1 MKSMKKL
8 IAIGLLL
15 TLGLVATACST
26 KNNAEDTK
34 ATPTS
39 KPTQAA
45 DSNKEELP
53 SVVNIGVIAGG
64 PESAILVQEKY
75 LEQLGV
81 KANVVQYNAGTDINN
96 AIVSGDVDVACFG
109 SSPIAL
115 GIANGIGYKAVFVSY
130 LEGGN
135 IEALVAKKALGA
147 SKVADLKGK
156 TIAAP
161 FGTTSHYA
169 LLNALKLGGLAP
181 ADVKILD
188 MGGQDIAAAWA
199 RGDIDG
205 AYIWSPALDE
215 CLKNDG
221 AIITNDGDLAKQGVT
236 IPEIA
241 VARTEFAKQYPSVV
255 TAYVKALI
263 KVNDLVKSN
272 PDQVTKDVAAWE
284 GITEENAK
292 GQVSDNIWVSGKDQ
306 LTSDYLGSTGSI
318 GKVADTLKTIADFHA
333 EQGNLSASPELSKI
347 QEAIDPSFV
356 EEALK

>member
-1 MKSMKKL
+1 MKLLKK
-8 IAIGLLL
+8 IVVIGLTL
-15 TLGLVATACST
+15 TLGALLVACGS
-26 KNNAEDTK
+26 KDSTK
-34 ATPTS
+34 ATDT
-39 KPTQAA
+39 KPTGVTAGA
-45 DSNKEELP
+45 KEDAKNALP

-81 KANVVQYNAGTDINN
+81 KANIIQYNAGTDINN

-135 IEALVAKKALGA
+135 IEALVAKNSLNAK
-147 SKVADLKGK
+147 KVADLKGK
-156 TIAAP
+156 KIAAP

-169 LLNALKLGGLAP
+169 LLNTLKLGGLSAS
-181 ADVKILD
+181 DVKILD
-188 MGGQDIAAAWA
+188 MGGQDIAAAWS
-199 RGDIDG
+199 RGDIDA

-215 CLKNDG
+215 CKKNDG
-221 AIITNDGDLAKQGVT
+221 TILTNVGELAKQGVI

-263 KVNDLVKSN
+263 KVNELVKSN
-272 PDQVTKDVAAWE
+272 PDQATKDVAAWE
-284 GITEENAK
+284 GISEENAK
-292 GQVSDNIWVSGKDQ
+292 GQVTDNIWVSGQDQ
-306 LTSDYLGSTGSI
+306 LTADYLGSTGSI
-318 GKVADTLKTIADFHA
+318 GKLADTLKTIADFHA
-333 EQGNLSASPELSKI
+333 EQGNIASAPDLSKF
-347 QEAIDPSFV
+347 QGAIDPSFV
-356 EEALK
+356 KEAIK